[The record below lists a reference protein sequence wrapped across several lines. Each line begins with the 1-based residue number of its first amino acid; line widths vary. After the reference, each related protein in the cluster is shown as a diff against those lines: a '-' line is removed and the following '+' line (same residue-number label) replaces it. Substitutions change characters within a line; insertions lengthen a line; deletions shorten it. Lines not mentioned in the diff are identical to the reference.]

1 MVFKFTK
8 NIEIQNKT
16 EKKIAILFHNGQ
28 SKRAFCKSLNAE
40 SGNGMREKG
49 VPIPGIEV
57 GMWRMWGMGGNAGNQ
72 GGNAENR
79 GGNASNKVEIEKAK

>member
-1 MVFKFTK
+1 
-8 NIEIQNKT
+8 
-16 EKKIAILFHNGQ
+16 
-28 SKRAFCKSLNAE
+28 
-40 SGNGMREKG
+40 MREKG

-79 GGNASNKVEIEKAK
+79 GGNASNKVEIGKTK